1 MGWITSL
8 SCSIYT
14 LRSFHSSSFVSTM
27 LNWLESIFL
36 APCLLRIRFMAI
48 DLIFL
53 LSLLAPWLKTFLVS
67 APTAPLEEPLIR
79 PRPHSRTTLW
89 YKATVSVTAL
99 LALAYAALGANRHR
113 VIGTESWSGVKQ

>member
-8 SCSIYT
+8 SCSIST
-14 LRSFHSSSFVSTM
+14 LQSFHSSSFVSTI

-48 DLIFL
+48 DLVFL

-67 APTAPLEEPLIR
+67 SPAAPLEEPLIR
-79 PRPHSRTTLW
+79 PRPRPHSRTTLW
-89 YKATVSVTAL
+89 PTL
-99 LALAYAALGANRHR
+99 LSAYWH
-113 VIGTESWSGVKQ
+113 

>member
-8 SCSIYT
+8 SCSIST
-14 LRSFHSSSFVSTM
+14 LRSFHSSSFVSPM

-67 APTAPLEEPLIR
+67 APLEEPLIR

-99 LALAYAALGANRHR
+99 LALAYAAALGLLARH
-113 VIGTESWSGVKQ
+113 SSLFH